1 MKRLFAVVV
10 CLSAFAASFAQ
21 GGDCSRNSLRDF
33 EDLGCALEARDAAD
47 AELNATYQRLMGVID
62 PAEREVLRKAQR
74 AWLAYVAADAKFIFA
89 REGDGSSGRLVAVN
103 ARTRLTRE
111 RIEVLKSWLPRS

>member
-1 MKRLFAVVV
+1 MKWLFVVVV
-10 CLSAFAASFAQ
+10 CLSTCAPSFAQ
-21 GGDCSRNSLRDF
+21 GGDCSRNSFGVF

-47 AELNATYQRLMGVID
+47 AELNATYQRLMGVLD

-89 REGDGSSGRLVAVN
+89 RAGDGSLGRLVAVN
-103 ARTRLTRE
+103 ARERLARE
-111 RIEVLKSWLPRS
+111 RVEVLKSWLPRS